1 MFSNVIFFP
10 KFEFEKFWQDAKCTD
25 IIEDSYQVSYFEFV
39 SYFEK
44 NNSINKHNLIIGINF
59 TYGWM
64 PTIFHFKSNNLNEVL
79 VLLNRVKSESKLNED
94 ELSILIKL
102 FNNSLVGTSKIL
114 HFINPNLYPI
124 LDSRVYNY
132 LFGKNPHY
140 KQLNNIKIYFNY
152 INLVDEI
159 INHQE
164 FEEVNQIISGKV
176 GYQISKIRVI
186 DIIMYTNA
194 KNKLVPEK

>member
-1 MFSNVIFFP
+1 M
-10 KFEFEKFWQDAKCTD
+10 
-25 IIEDSYQVSYFEFV
+25 
-39 SYFEK
+39 
-44 NNSINKHNLIIGINF
+44 
-59 TYGWM
+59 
-64 PTIFHFKSNNLNEVL
+64 
-79 VLLNRVKSESKLNED
+79 
-94 ELSILIKL
+94 
-102 FNNSLVGTSKIL
+102 
-114 HFINPNLYPI
+114 
-124 LDSRVYNY
+124 YNY

>member
-1 MFSNVIFFP
+1 
-10 KFEFEKFWQDAKCTD
+10 
-25 IIEDSYQVSYFEFV
+25 
-39 SYFEK
+39 
-44 NNSINKHNLIIGINF
+44 
-59 TYGWM
+59 M
-64 PTIFHFKSNNLNEVL
+64 PTIFHFKSNNFNEVL
-79 VLLNRVKSESKLNED
+79 VLLNRVKSGSKLNED

-164 FEEVNQIISGKV
+164 FEEVNQHISEKFK
-176 GYQISKIRVI
+176 YRISKIRVI